1 MARGASAADAES
13 YRPELL
19 GEDEPR
25 YLRRQKPVEIRR
37 KKFSGR
43 GWPFYR
49 RALVWSVIGL
59 AGTTAA
65 VMAGRFL
72 LYSPQMLLLKFD
84 QGEVICNN
92 IIHCDTGLLQFSG
105 DGGPWLISNTF

>member
-1 MARGASAADAES
+1 ASLRHHPSFPTRRSSDLARARGGDLERVKSISRSASAADAES

-49 RALVWSVIGL
+49 RALVYRSEEH
-59 AGTTAA
+59 T
-65 VMAGRFL
+65 
-72 LYSPQMLLLKFD
+72 S
-84 QGEVICNN
+84 E
-92 IIHCDTGLLQFSG
+92 LQSQ
-105 DGGPWLISNTF
+105 SNLVC